1 MQKRIYAAVLVLL
14 ILVIVFLA
22 NKLIHQRSLVN
33 DGKVWASLYQQEAA
47 EYRALCFQAYNVAK
61 ERVDEAVKVHT
72 DTPYAV
78 ITDIDETLLDN
89 SRYDALRALEDSDF
103 RNSDWKKWTAKG
115 SADTVPGAPEFF
127 KYAASKGVAVF
138 YITNR
143 SKAERAGTLKNLLKY
158 NLPNTANLI
167 LQSNANSSKEFRRNL
182 VIHGKKPYKI
192 IVYCGDNLGDFA
204 KAFDN
209 KKGAKLTIEQRR
221 DSVNKYS
228 KLFGNK
234 YIIIPNIDYDDWEG
248 AYYNYA
254 LPDKQKDKIVEGLLD
269 VDTAGR

>member
-61 ERVDEAVKVHT
+61 DRVDEAVKVHT

-103 RNSDWKKWTAKG
+103 RNSDWK
-115 SADTVPGAPEFF
+115 
-127 KYAASKGVAVF
+127 
-138 YITNR
+138 
-143 SKAERAGTLKNLLKY
+143 
-158 NLPNTANLI
+158 
-167 LQSNANSSKEFRRNL
+167 
-182 VIHGKKPYKI
+182 
-192 IVYCGDNLGDFA
+192 
-204 KAFDN
+204 
-209 KKGAKLTIEQRR
+209 
-221 DSVNKYS
+221 
-228 KLFGNK
+228 
-234 YIIIPNIDYDDWEG
+234 
-248 AYYNYA
+248 
-254 LPDKQKDKIVEGLLD
+254 
-269 VDTAGR
+269 